1 MIGLQSTISFISMKL
16 DWLDVHANDKLNLY
30 ELTQYIKST
39 NYALSNVIFNP
50 STKVVR
56 FFYGVYYIDVPITEE
71 TTNIEAYQ
79 TIVDAL

>member
-16 DWLDVHANDKLNLY
+16 DWLDIHANDKLNLY
-30 ELTQYIKST
+30 ELTQYINLT
-39 NYALSNVIFNP
+39 NHSVSNVVFNP

-56 FFYGVYYIDVPITEE
+56 FFHGAYYIDVPLTDE

>member
-16 DWLDVHANDKLNLY
+16 DWLDVHANDKLNLCDVA
-30 ELTQYIKST
+30 QYIKRTNST
-39 NYALSNVIFNP
+39 LDNVVCYP
-50 STKVVR
+50 TTRVVR
-56 FFYGVYYIDVPITEE
+56 LFHETSYTDVQITEE